1 MPHPVSPPPL
11 YSPQEMWTNM
21 KSDGRLSSRPR
32 ERSIGQPNNM
42 PVLVRS
48 RAAKKTKNKTKTE
61 RESSFPLNHWVV
73 DKDLYSYFF
82 KSWSRWREEE
92 ARRQSK
98 ASQLDNCWEWSAS
111 FSGAGPEFQ
120 LTLSHCWQMKK
131 RNDVSGREPREKN
144 LLKKTKCWLKQQSP
158 MQICRRSERK
168 KKELTEDPPSSSA
181 LPSAIDSGH
190 SGKTTREADP
200 GSRPTERLLSQ
211 LHDRSRGQCDVFWNI
226 DEYVW
231 QHQIF
236 NGSASSLCVRK
247 ISHEEGDI
255 DYSARLLVF
264 PGGNRRG
271 LPSSIESL
279 QYLYLH
285 SGYNVYIHV
294 HPPTHT
300 HTYDILCSVY
310 WDKAGE
316 G

>member
-1 MPHPVSPPPL
+1 MPHPVSPPPPL
-11 YSPQEMWTNM
+11 LPQEMWTNM

-48 RAAKKTKNKTKTE
+48 RAVKKTKNKTKTE
-61 RESSFPLNHWVV
+61 RESSFPLNLWVV

-168 KKELTEDPPSSSA
+168 KKSWLKIPPQA
-181 LPSAIDSGH
+181 LLFRLPSIPATVARRL
-190 SGKTTREADP
+190 GKPTREVDQQRDCCHNCTIVA
-200 GSRPTERLLSQ
+200 G
-211 LHDRSRGQCDVFWNI
+211 
-226 DEYVW
+226 
-231 QHQIF
+231 
-236 NGSASSLCVRK
+236 GSATCSETSMNTSGNIKFSMGRRHPFVYVKYHTRK
-247 ISHEEGDI
+247 AI
-255 DYSARLLVF
+255 
-264 PGGNRRG
+264 
-271 LPSSIESL
+271 
-279 QYLYLH
+279 
-285 SGYNVYIHV
+285 
-294 HPPTHT
+294 
-300 HTYDILCSVY
+300 
-310 WDKAGE
+310 
-316 G
+316 